1 MGGSGKTGIPRTLG
15 KYRQFSGNL
24 STFVAS
30 KLQPERATA
39 TAEQPMGMAYSP
51 PIAAAATADA
61 ELVARARARD
71 EAAVR
76 IIMQANNRRLYR
88 IARGILRNDSEAEDV
103 VQETYVR
110 AFTHL
115 DGFRGDSSLAT
126 WLARIAM
133 NEALGRLRR
142 QRPSVDLNTLAPGV
156 LEAQII
162 QFPNS
167 AVSDPEKSMAQ
178 REIQH
183 VVEHAIDELPEA
195 FRLVFITRV
204 IEGMNVEE
212 TAEILGLKPET
223 VKTRLHRARA
233 MLREN
238 VERKIGPVVM
248 DAFPFAGKRCERLT
262 EAVVKRLSLTIF
274 LA

>member
-1 MGGSGKTGIPRTLG
+1 MRQTHAPR
-15 KYRQFSGNL
+15 
-24 STFVAS
+24 
-30 KLQPERATA
+30 
-39 TAEQPMGMAYSP
+39 
-51 PIAAAATADA
+51 AAPVDTADVD
-61 ELVARARARD
+61 LVRRALGRE

-76 IIMQANNRRLYR
+76 AIMQTNNRRLFR
-88 IARGILRNDSEAEDV
+88 LARGILRNDSEAEDV

-115 DGFRGDSSLAT
+115 DQFRGDCSLST
-126 WLARIAM
+126 WLSRIAM

-142 QRPSVDLNTLAPGV
+142 RRPGVELSSLPEGV

-162 QFPNS
+162 QFPLS
-167 AVSDPEKSMAQ
+167 SPDDPEKSMAQ

-223 VKTRLHRARA
+223 VKTRLHRARN
-233 MLREN
+233 MLRNN
-238 VERKIGPVVM
+238 VEKKIGPVVM

-262 EAVVKRLSLTIF
+262 EAVLKRLGFI
-274 LA
+274 A

>member
-1 MGGSGKTGIPRTLG
+1 MKPAPAPR
-15 KYRQFSGNL
+15 
-24 STFVAS
+24 
-30 KLQPERATA
+30 
-39 TAEQPMGMAYSP
+39 
-51 PIAAAATADA
+51 IAVPSDDA
-61 ELVARARARD
+61 ELVRRALARD
-71 EAAVR
+71 DIAFR
-76 IIMQANNRRLYR
+76 IIMERHNRRLYR

-142 QRPSVDLNTLAPGV
+142 TRPNVDLDTLAPGV

-162 QFPNS
+162 QFPLS
-167 AVSDPEKSMAQ
+167 GVSEDPEKTMAQ
-178 REIQH
+178 REIQR

-195 FRLVFITRV
+195 FRIVFVTRV
-204 IEGMNVEE
+204 LEGMNVEE
-212 TAEILGLKPET
+212 TAEILRLKPET

-233 MLREN
+233 MLRGN
-238 VERKIGPVVM
+238 VEKKIGPVVM
-248 DAFPFAGKRCERLT
+248 EAFPFAGKRCERLT
-262 EAVVKRLSLTIF
+262 DAVLKRLGVSG
-274 LA
+274 

>member
-1 MGGSGKTGIPRTLG
+1 MRHAQAPQIASTGS
-15 KYRQFSGNL
+15 SD
-24 STFVAS
+24 
-30 KLQPERATA
+30 
-39 TAEQPMGMAYSP
+39 
-51 PIAAAATADA
+51 AD
-61 ELVARARARD
+61 LVARARARD
-71 EAAVR
+71 EAAIR
-76 IIMQANNRRLYR
+76 AIMQANNRRLYR
-88 IARGILRNDSEAEDV
+88 IARGILRNDGEAEDV

-115 DGFRGDSSLAT
+115 QDFRGDSSLAT

-142 QRPSVDLNTLAPGV
+142 ARPSVDFSTLAPGV

-162 QFPNS
+162 QFPLS
-167 AVSDPEKSMAQ
+167 AASEDPERSMAQ
-178 REIQH
+178 REIQV
-183 VVEHAIDELPEA
+183 VVEHAIDELPDG

-233 MLREN
+233 MLRES
-238 VERKIGPVVM
+238 VEKKIGPVVM
-248 DAFPFAGKRCERLT
+248 EAFPFAGKRCERLT
-262 EAVVKRLSLTIF
+262 DAVLKRLGVSG
-274 LA
+274 

>member
-1 MGGSGKTGIPRTLG
+1 MGNAMHPA
-15 KYRQFSGNL
+15 Q
-24 STFVAS
+24 AP
-30 KLQPERATA
+30 Q
-39 TAEQPMGMAYSP
+39 
-51 PIAAAATADA
+51 IAPVGTDDA
-61 ELVARARARD
+61 ELVRRALGRD

-76 IIMQANNRRLYR
+76 AIMQANNRRLYR
-88 IARGILRNDSEAEDV
+88 LAPGVLRNASEAEDV

-115 DGFRGDSSLAT
+115 EQFRGDSSLST
-126 WLARIAM
+126 WLSRIAM

-142 QRPSVDLNTLAPGV
+142 QRPGVEWSTLPQGV

-162 QFPNS
+162 QFPLAS
-167 AVSDPEKSMAQ
+167 SEDPEKSMAQ

-183 VVEHAIDELPEA
+183 VVEHVIDELPEP

-212 TAEILGLKPET
+212 TAEILRLKPET
-223 VKTRLHRARA
+223 VKTRLHRARNL
-233 MLREN
+233 LREN

-248 DAFPFAGKRCERLT
+248 EAFPFAGRRCERLT
-262 EAVVKRLSLTIF
+262 DAVLKRLGY
-274 LA
+274 AA